1 METRKKVKLGL
12 TISIILFVISVIAI
26 CVLDPYSYANV
37 DLTRDDN
44 KIAQVYDVAITTTP
58 TDDDSGVYDVDATIT
73 LKNTTKETLMNVV
86 ITFLLRDDH
95 GKEVAIECE
104 EIELQ
109 PRIELEKLFT
119 CELKEDNYRVI
130 GVVCKID
137 GGEEFEMLEIDELC
151 SSNPIYMAVSVIML
165 ASLISLIV
173 CSVRIKKI
181 NKKFAQIEEEA
192 YEKRADKIVDLQI
205 QAARQELQQSQGVQ
219 NINNDVNKEQ
229 TSQPKESV
237 PDKIVCDYC
246 GRLNDRNAERCASC
260 NSLLRR

>member
-1 METRKKVKLGL
+1 METRKKTKIGL

-58 TDDDSGVYDVDATIT
+58 TDDSGVYDVDATIT
-73 LKNTTKETLMNVV
+73 LKNTTKETLENVV
-86 ITFLLRDDH
+86 ITFVLRDDH

-109 PRIELEKLFT
+109 PRIEIEKLFT
-119 CELKEDNYRVI
+119 CELEEDNYRVI

-151 SSNPIYMAVSVIML
+151 PSSPIYMAVSVIML
-165 ASLISLIV
+165 ASLVSLIIF
-173 CSVRIKKI
+173 SVKLKKI

-192 YEKRADKIVDLQI
+192 YEKRADEIVDLQI

-219 NINNDVNKEQ
+219 NINNDGNQQ